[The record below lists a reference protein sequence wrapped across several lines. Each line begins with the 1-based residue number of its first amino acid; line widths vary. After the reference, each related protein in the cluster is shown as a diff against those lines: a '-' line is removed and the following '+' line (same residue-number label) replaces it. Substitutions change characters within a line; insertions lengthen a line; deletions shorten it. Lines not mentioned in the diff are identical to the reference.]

1 MVQDLK
7 AEAVSR
13 RYWVVGLGRVG
24 SLIARLAVA
33 NGSLAGITVKE
44 SSDLDRAR
52 DIADGAPVTTVIP
65 SLFPSETV
73 LLLCV
78 PDKLLASVATQWR
91 EVGVRSI
98 VHFSGAFGTVELREQ
113 LRDGVAVAGLHP
125 LLSVS
130 TSEMEV
136 ADARD
141 VTFGL
146 SGQGEAR
153 NAALEIAGWLGGH
166 VVDVDEESRAAWH
179 LAATIASNGVYALLN
194 IATQV
199 AASAGITGFD
209 VERGLA
215 SLAAQS
221 AQSASV
227 HGAVEG
233 ATGPVVRGDAPTIE
247 RHLRVL
253 QHMPDARALYV
264 ELTRALV
271 DIAEMRGTN
280 ERMLVA
286 IRSLMESA
294 SKPD

>member
-7 AEAVSR
+7 AEAGSR
-13 RYWVVGLGRVG
+13 QYWVVGLGRVG
-24 SLIARLAVA
+24 SLIARLAVS
-33 NGSLAGITVKE
+33 NGVLAGITVKE

-52 DIADGAPVTTVIP
+52 EIAKGASVTTVIP
-65 SLFPSETV
+65 SAFPAETI

-78 PDKLLASVATQWR
+78 PDTLLAPVAAQWR
-91 EVGVRSI
+91 EVGAKSL
-98 VHFSGAFGTVELREQ
+98 VHFSGAFGTVELRERF
-113 LRDGVAVAGLHP
+113 RDEVSVAGLHP

-130 TSEMEV
+130 TGEMEV
-136 ADARD
+136 ADARG

-153 NAALEIAGWLGGH
+153 NAALEIADWLGGY

-179 LAATIASNGVYALLN
+179 LAATIASNGVYALLS

-199 AASAGITGFD
+199 AANAGITGFD

-215 SLAAQS
+215 HLAAQS

-280 ERMLVA
+280 DRTLVA

-294 SKPD
+294 SKP